1 MSKLQTIIVD
11 NTEISIFTK
20 NSEDYICLTD
30 MVGAKGD
37 DSRAADVI
45 KNWIRTR
52 ATIEFLGTW
61 ESMYNPNFKVVEF
74 DHFRKEAGLPTFVLS
89 VSNWVEKTN
98 AIGIFSKS
106 GKYGGTYAH
115 KDIAFEFGA
124 AISPVFKLYLYKEYQ
139 RLKEVE
145 NNQYNLEWDVKRIL
159 TKVNHT
165 IHTDAVQKHIIP
177 KSSLP
182 LNKQGIE
189 YANEVDLL
197 NLALYG
203 YTAKDWRE
211 SNPELHSQGKN
222 MRDFSSINELLVM
235 SNLEVMNAEMIKLNT
250 PKETRFAIL
259 NRMVKEQLEQL
270 AKVDIIKSVRKQSK
284 TTYIEAK
291 DMTGEEIEDQAN
303 KSILETSKQ
312 NLLEFKKR
320 KGIN

>member
-1 MSKLQTIIVD
+1 MSKLQIIKIEE
-11 NTEISIFTK
+11 TEISILSK
-20 NSEDYICLTD
+20 NFEDYISLTD
-30 MVGAKGD
+30 M
-37 DSRAADVI
+37 I
-45 KNWIRTR
+45 KDIEGGTSIIENWLRNKN
-52 ATIEFLGTW
+52 TIEFLSVW
-61 ESMYNPNFKVVEF
+61 EKLNNPSFNSLEF
-74 DHFRKEAGLPTFVLS
+74 EGIKNEAGLNRFHLS
-89 VSNWVEKTN
+89 AKKWIEKTN
-98 AIGIFSKS
+98 AIGIISKS
-106 GKYGGTYAH
+106 GRYGGTYAH
-115 KDIAFEFGA
+115 KDIAFEFGSW
-124 AISPVFKLYLYKEYQ
+124 ISPMFKLLLIKEYQ

-159 TKVNHT
+159 TEVNHT

-182 LNKQGIE
+182 LSKQGIE

-250 PKETRFAIL
+250 PKETRFVIL
-259 NRMVKEQLEQL
+259 KKMVKEQLEQL
-270 AKVDIIKSVRKQSK
+270 AKVDLIKSVRKQSK

-291 DMTGEEIEDQAN
+291 DKTGEEIESESK
-303 KSILETSKQ
+303 KSILEVSKQ